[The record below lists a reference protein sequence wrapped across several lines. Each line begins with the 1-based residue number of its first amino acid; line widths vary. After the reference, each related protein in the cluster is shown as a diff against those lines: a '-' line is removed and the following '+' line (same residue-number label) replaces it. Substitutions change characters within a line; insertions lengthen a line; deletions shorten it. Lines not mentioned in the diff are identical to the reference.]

1 MSERGLKESKLM
13 VVRPCHL
20 HFDDAFTHANS
31 EAVAFG
37 GWYSSFD
44 RWIELESAWNR
55 ALKDQNVGQFHA
67 TDLDAR
73 EGEFKGWRKERADAF
88 MARLTI
94 IAASFTEYGIGCGIV
109 RADYERL
116 LPDWFQTDFKDP
128 LNYCVYG
135 TMAMLVRQHQVGNLK
150 VSSTP
155 LRTMIEHKPG
165 YEGFMTDI
173 YYRYRDHVAPDLLGD
188 LSWGGKDEVP
198 LQAADLIAHEIGKFV
213 ANTRYRPELPMRRS
227 LEALGTRRQLMI
239 TTPDEERI
247 ENFRGYVEVA
257 TGRRD
262 LLLGPRF

>member
-1 MSERGLKESKLM
+1 MSTHALKERKLM
-13 VVRPCHL
+13 VVLPCHL
-20 HFDDAFTHANS
+20 YFDDAFTHDKS

-44 RWIELESAWNR
+44 RWIELENAWTR
-55 ALKDQNVGQFHA
+55 ALKEEHVERFRA
-67 TDLDAR
+67 TDLDA
-73 EGEFKGWRKERADAF
+73 GENDFKGWTKERANAF

-128 LNYCVYG
+128 LNFCVYG
-135 TMAMLVRQHQVGNLK
+135 TMTMLVRQYQLGNLTVASK
-150 VSSTP
+150 P
-155 LRTMIEHKPG
+155 LRTMIERKPG
-165 YEGFMTDI
+165 YEGFMADI
-173 YYRYRDHVAPDLLGD
+173 YYRYRDHVAPDLIGD

-227 LEALGTRRQLMI
+227 LEALGTRRQLLV

-247 ENFRGYVEVA
+247 ESFRRYVEVV

-262 LLLGPRF
+262 LVLGPRW